1 MEKSKEQVEAKI
13 DEYYTAVDN
22 GKMGTMTDEAFLT
35 RLEEFIGESMGADE
49 EKVGLT
55 DYDQGIAYAEQWL
68 KGENDYKFKYK

>member
-35 RLEEFIGESMGADE
+35 RLEEAIGESMGADE
-49 EKVGLT
+49 ERVGLT
-55 DYDQGIAYAEQWL
+55 DYDQGIAFAERWM
-68 KGENDYKFKYK
+68 KGETEYNYQYK

>member
-49 EKVGLT
+49 QRFGLT
-55 DYDQGIAYAEQWL
+55 DYDQGIALAEQWL
-68 KGENDYKFKYK
+68 KGDIDYNYKYQ